1 MKTYK
6 TYYECYSNDEDV
18 LRELLGCD
26 LSSPTLEEAI
36 ERAESVFD
44 TIRIKMRYNRYFR
57 WDMERKLPVEI
68 FISEMVYEYD
78 EDEDKEGEYPVSDE
92 IVKYIRFDGDFM

>member
-18 LRELLGCD
+18 LRKLLGCD

-36 ERAESVFD
+36 EHAESVFD
-44 TIRIKMRYNRYFR
+44 YIRMSMRYDRYFR
-57 WDMERKLPVEI
+57 ARMERKLPVEI
-68 FISEMVYEYD
+68 TISEKIYEYD

-92 IVKYIRFDGDFM
+92 IVKYIKFDIE

>member
-68 FISEMVYEYD
+68 FISEIIYEYD

-92 IVKYIRFDGDFM
+92 IVKYIKFDIE